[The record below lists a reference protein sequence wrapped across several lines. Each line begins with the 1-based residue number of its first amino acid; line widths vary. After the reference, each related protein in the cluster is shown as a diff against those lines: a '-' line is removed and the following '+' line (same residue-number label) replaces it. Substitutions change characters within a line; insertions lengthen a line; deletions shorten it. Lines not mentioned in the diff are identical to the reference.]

1 MKFLEKQVTLGD
13 MEFKVRTNRDIAVK
27 AFEEYPELIEYILNK
42 QGGESKSEQQY
53 FIEALKNKELGV
65 LLDMNGRIANL
76 IEFALPLML
85 KEAGDET
92 DAKSIIDYAKENDS
106 DEIFNAKMLEFLV
119 EGFTLRGQD
128 KPKILFSMK

>member
-27 AFEEYPELIEYILNK
+27 AFEEFPELIEYVLNK
-42 QGGESKSEQQY
+42 QGTDLDDDKF
-53 FIEALKNKELGV
+53 FINALKNKELGI
-65 LLDMNGRIANL
+65 LLDMNARIANL

-92 DAKSIIDYAKENDS
+92 DAKSIIDYAKGNDA

>member
-42 QGGESKSEQQY
+42 QGDESKSEQQY
-53 FIEALKNKELGV
+53 FIEALRNKELGT
-65 LLDMNGRIANL
+65 LINMNDKISDL
-76 IEFALPLML
+76 IMFVLPLML
-85 KEAGDET
+85 NEANDKT
-92 DAKSIIDYAKENDS
+92 DANSIIEYAKENDA

>member
-92 DAKSIIDYAKENDS
+92 DVKSIIDYAKENDA

>member
-27 AFEEYPELIEYILNK
+27 AFEEYPELIEYVLNK
-42 QGGESKSEQQY
+42 QGTDLDDDKF
-53 FIEALKNKELGV
+53 FINALKNKELGI

-92 DAKSIIDYAKENDS
+92 DAQSIVNYAKDNEA
-106 DEIFNAKMLEFLV
+106 DEFFNAKMLEFLV